1 MSGAPSKNTGKSQPA
16 KGAKPKS
23 RASKPNN
30 NKPKPKVVYSPAMSA
45 LIDLKFCDVALFP
58 DTKVVPA
65 PVGAPTDPLAIGFGH
80 VDVKQPQD
88 LYMRSGRGSTG
99 SVTTKTELGLIVTDF
114 FDYNVFDISGVQQQ
128 VTNYFWSVDQNL
140 FQNGES
146 SDPYDD
152 RERTFCRVRK
162 VDVWV
167 LPICRTFGT
176 DGLNNAGSAFTV
188 NCQTPAMGQSYN
200 AVNPLVDVAYATNT
214 QVTNVLPRID
224 TKWKKVFTCNLQKTF
239 QSGVVRPVFVP
250 AFPDNQCIFQM
261 SIVDQISGRPYL
273 TGDDQPPI
281 RVKVQL
287 CIDQPIA
294 TVQQASLAVWRNE
307 EFSLPYT
314 EQNGVAFAGTAD
326 SYVQMDLASVRDN
339 FR

>member
-1 MSGAPSKNTGKSQPA
+1 LG
-16 KGAKPKS
+16 
-23 RASKPNN
+23 
-30 NKPKPKVVYSPAMSA
+30 
-45 LIDLKFCDVALFP
+45 
-58 DTKVVPA
+58 
-65 PVGAPTDPLAIGFGH
+65 GFGSAPPA
-80 VDVKQPQD
+80 VRENLYSVLKQ
-88 LYMRSGRGSTG
+88 GRGGGALTG
-99 SVTTKTELGLIVTDF
+99 SVTTKRELGIKVTDF
-114 FDYNVFDISGVQQQ
+114 F
-128 VTNYFWSVDQNL
+128 NYTTEDSTAGGIAQFVSNYYWNIGQNL
-140 FQNGES
+140 FENDSTSPGGQEN
-146 SDPYDD
+146 
-152 RERTFCRVRK
+152 TFCRVRK